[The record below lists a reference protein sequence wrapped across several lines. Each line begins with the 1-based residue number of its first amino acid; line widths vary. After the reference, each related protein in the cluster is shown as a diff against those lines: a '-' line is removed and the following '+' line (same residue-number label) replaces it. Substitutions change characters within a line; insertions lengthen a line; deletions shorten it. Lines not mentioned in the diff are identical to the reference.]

1 MLSLT
6 KAKIRKRR
14 KPIIIRRSEIIGGCI
29 CVSVLGKRKFV
40 ETFGVNYGDEERYG
54 QIIDHDF
61 FANNI
66 GHSVIQ

>member
-1 MLSLT
+1 MSL
-6 KAKIRKRR
+6 RR
-14 KPIIIRRSEIIGGCI
+14 KPIIIRRGGGCI

-66 GHSVIQ
+66 GHGVVQEENRKI